1 MLRWRAPFHAQ
12 RSTTTPAL
20 KMACRLASV
29 PVLTV
34 SVLKRLQDLVPYS
47 LQLIFL
53 FFYKKMGCERHL
65 SRSSGLGLNK
75 SPLRFLSPFTALA
88 QRYGFA
94 PYSLF
99 TALVRAT
106 PEEFHCQYTAAE

>member
-34 SVLKRLQDLVPYS
+34 SVHKRLQDLGYDITATGFPV
-47 LQLIFL
+47 
-53 FFYKKMGCERHL
+53 FFIGNNAKLDL
-65 SRSSGLGLNK
+65 SHMVISSMRMK
-75 SPLRFLSPFTALA
+75 
-88 QRYGFA
+88 
-94 PYSLF
+94 
-99 TALVRAT
+99 
-106 PEEFHCQYTAAE
+106 